1 MSSCSPFGW
10 SRLDLRYGG
19 LLARLETAS
28 DRLQDYLEGRLSEL
42 PELAV
47 PRYTL
52 DRCGD
57 LLGNGIWKVYD
68 KSVSL
73 SDG

>member
-1 MSSCSPFGW
+1 MANGSAFGW

-19 LLARLETAS
+19 LLARLDTAEE
-28 DRLQDYLEGRLSEL
+28 RLRRYLEGTLSKI
-42 PELAV
+42 PELDV
-47 PRYTL
+47 PRHVL
-52 DRCGD
+52 DRCGS